1 MGLPVLSTLLVFFN
15 WELVVRSHR
24 KGKGRR
30 TMAGRLPWRVLSY
43 VILASHRTFQGFFA
57 RNLRTRRLLA
67 SSKPALTQP
76 GRERQASRRGYRPQ
90 VQS

>member
-1 MGLPVLSTLLVFFN
+1 M
-15 WELVVRSHR
+15 RSHW
-24 KGKGRR
+24 KGKGKR
-30 TMAGRLPWRVLSY
+30 TMAGRLPWHVLSY
-43 VILASHRTFQGFFA
+43 VILASCLTFQGFFA

-76 GRERQASRRGYRPQ
+76 DREQQASRGGYRPQ